1 EYEALMADKRYEIIS
16 AMFPQMCERCTSR
29 MTTSDMIDHVMT
41 NKYLGIP
48 IFLALMWGAFE
59 LTFSFANPFM
69 LIIENI
75 FSWLGENAT
84 GQLHPD
90 WLASLVGEGIIGGV
104 GSVFSFIPNIFILFF
119 LLSMLEDSG
128 YLARAAF
135 IVDRIMYKIGLQ
147 GKSFIPMLL
156 GFGCNVPAIMATR
169 SIEDTMDRMATIMV
183 LPFISCGARL
193 PIYILFAGTFFS
205 KDAGTVIFCIYILGI
220 VVAIASA
227 KLLRTTTLKGQP
239 APFILELPPY
249 RVPTLKT
256 SILHMWNNGSMYIKK
271 AGTIILGG
279 SIVIW
284 TIAALPWGVEYGS
297 EDSLIGV
304 IGHAIQPFLEPLGFD
319 WKLSVSL
326 LFGFAAKEIVVASL
340 GVLYGVG
347 DDKFALTDSLLADP
361 QVSPLTALS
370 FMVFSLLYMPCMA
383 AIGIIKKE
391 TGSWKWT
398 VFSVLYGLVVAWLLA
413 FTVFQG
419 GKLLT

>member
-1 EYEALMADKRYEIIS
+1 
-16 AMFPQMCERCTSR
+16 
-29 MTTSDMIDHVMT
+29 
-41 NKYLGIP
+41 
-48 IFLALMWGAFE
+48 
-59 LTFSFANPFM
+59 
-69 LIIENI
+69 
-75 FSWLGENAT
+75 
-84 GQLHPD
+84 
-90 WLASLVGEGIIGGV
+90 
-104 GSVFSFIPNIFILFF
+104 
-119 LLSMLEDSG
+119 
-128 YLARAAF
+128 
-135 IVDRIMYKIGLQ
+135 
-147 GKSFIPMLL
+147 
-156 GFGCNVPAIMATR
+156 
-169 SIEDTMDRMATIMV
+169 
-183 LPFISCGARL
+183 
-193 PIYILFAGTFFS
+193 
-205 KDAGTVIFCIYILGI
+205 
-220 VVAIASA
+220 
-227 KLLRTTTLKGQP
+227 
-239 APFILELPPY
+239 
-249 RVPTLKT
+249 
-256 SILHMWNNGSMYIKK
+256 
-271 AGTIILGG
+271 
-279 SIVIW
+279 VIW